1 MGTLCRNDVAGL
13 VHPPIELW
21 TRHDYT
27 LHAQEEIGERDTWPF
42 SCTSSDL
49 HE

>member
-1 MGTLCRNDVAGL
+1 MGTLCRNGVAGL

-27 LHAQEEIGERDTWPF
+27 LQARERDRSARHMVF
-42 SCTSSDL
+42 FL
-49 HE
+49 HVV